1 MQRSKL
7 CMSPYPS
14 ELITA
19 ITKRFIIL
27 EHNLTPEIQGS
38 IRVSMIIACN
48 LYTQEGK
55 DNTAWETE
63 GKQKIDA
70 SLANN

>member
-27 EHNLTPEIQGS
+27 EHNLTPEIKGS

-55 DNTAWETE
+55 TTLH
-63 GKQKIDA
+63 GRQKG
-70 SLANN
+70 NKR